1 MNTFAFSQAN
11 AHPRPPFCEDLTTA
25 NIPFSW
31 VQYMNSTLW
40 GRNHVAEVEAFYVCW
55 FEDHERPGFYF
66 RLQNGEAFRIDPLGG
81 KKCPLEGNAGPLNE
95 Q

>member
-1 MNTFAFSQAN
+1 MNTFAFSQAK
-11 AHPRPPFCEDLTTA
+11 AHPRWGR
-25 NIPFSW
+25 NNVPFSW